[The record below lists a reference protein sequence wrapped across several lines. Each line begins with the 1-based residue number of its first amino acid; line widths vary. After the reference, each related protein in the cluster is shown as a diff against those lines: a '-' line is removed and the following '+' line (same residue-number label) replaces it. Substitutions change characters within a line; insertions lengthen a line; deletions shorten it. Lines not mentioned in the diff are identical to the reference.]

1 MAPWGASQREA
12 SHWVQESWI
21 NINTF
26 SNCENTFPVSIKHIS
41 TAVSWEWRRKS
52 RNFRNS
58 NFSFRQNEIHRNSFS
73 FNSLFQFLRNETFG
87 DQKIKAQ
94 NRGNIA
100 GETQHHHS
108 PITLEFLQPKKI
120 PEKILLGTLTVM
132 TEDKANHIQK
142 SNRCREVIQIPR
154 GSRGPNIAARPPAG
168 QWRYRSRS
176 TRLSKIKTS

>member
-1 MAPWGASQREA
+1 MAPASQREA

-26 SNCENTFPVSIKHIS
+26 SNRENTFPVSIKHIS

-73 FNSLFQFLRNETFG
+73 FNSLFHFLRNGIFG
-87 DQKIKAQ
+87 DPKIKAQ

-108 PITLEFLQPKKI
+108 PITLEFLQP
-120 PEKILLGTLTVM
+120 L
-132 TEDKANHIQK
+132 
-142 SNRCREVIQIPR
+142 R
-154 GSRGPNIAARPPAG
+154 
-168 QWRYRSRS
+168 RYRRRYYWGRLRWWQRIKQTTFRSR
-176 TRLSKIKTS
+176 TGAGRWFKYHADRGDQI